1 MSEDIK
7 NKITDLNI
15 NIIDLKKELEWYRA
29 YGEFIAVNYA
39 HANAEGIEYADK
51 EIE

>member
-1 MSEDIK
+1 MTQYEYMV
-7 NKITDLNI
+7 NKKEEIYQLQ
-15 NIIDLKKELEWYRA
+15 KELEWYRI